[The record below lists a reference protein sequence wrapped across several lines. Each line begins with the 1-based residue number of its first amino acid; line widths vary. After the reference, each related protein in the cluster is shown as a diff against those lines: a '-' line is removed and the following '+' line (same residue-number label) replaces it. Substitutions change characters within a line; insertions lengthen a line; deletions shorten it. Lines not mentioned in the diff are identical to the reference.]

1 MRLKHNKK
9 RNTAFL
15 FECLIKE
22 LTKATILKEGEK
34 KKQIILLLK
43 EYFKQGTILGEE
55 LRIYRSLY
63 ETKSVDSYTAEKIVI
78 EAKKAY
84 GLVNK
89 KQIFNEQTKLINRI
103 DKALGKGVWSN
114 FVPNYKSL
122 ATIYQVFNSGA
133 DIKTKVLLEN
143 RVLYDMISK
152 KKEEAEMKPVD
163 NIVFKTFV
171 KKFNEKYGED
181 LLEEQKNLISS
192 FVASLSDESS
202 TEFKMFISEEISR
215 ISGVLSA
222 FKNNNPGF
230 GETPRLQESIEILNS
245 FKTKDIEDDDL
256 KMVLKLQRLAK
267 ELE

>member
-22 LTKATILKEGEK
+22 LTKATILKEAEK
-34 KKQIILLLK
+34 KNQIISLLK
-43 EYFKQGTILGEE
+43 EYFKQGTVLGEE
-55 LRIYRSLY
+55 LKIYRSLY

-84 GLVNK
+84 GLADK
-89 KQIFNEQTKLINRI
+89 KQIFNEQTKLINKI

-122 ATIYQVFNSGA
+122 ATIHQVFNSGV

-143 RVLYDMISK
+143 RILYDMISK
-152 KKEEAEMKPVD
+152 KKEEVEMKPVD

-171 KKFNEKYGED
+171 KKFNEKYGEE
-181 LLEEQKNLISS
+181 LLEEQKSLISS
-192 FVASLSDESS
+192 YIASLSSDST
-202 TEFKMFISEEISR
+202 TEFKMFISEEVSR
-215 ISGVLSA
+215 INRILSA
-222 FKNNNPGF
+222 FKENNPGF
-230 GETPRLQESIEILNS
+230 GEAPRLQESIEILNN
-245 FKTKDIEDDDL
+245 FKSKDIEDDDL

-267 ELE
+267 ELG